1 MFNISNSSGS
11 LTSDS
16 SGELHVLWHD
26 GNSLGVD
33 GTEVSVLEESNHV
46 GLSSL
51 LKGKDGGRLESKVG
65 LEVGGDFSDESLERK
80 LSDEELGRLL
90 VLSDHSESNSAWSE
104 SMGLLDTSTGWDGGL
119 GGLGDHL
126 SWGLGAGSLS
136 SCLLGSCHLKL
147 IRFIIIVLC
156 GPPLF
161 KCNLIVN
168 LRSEWLN
175 FSHLIKSS

>member
-1 MFNISNSSGS
+1 MILSNNSGS

-33 GTEVSVLEESNHV
+33 GAEVSVLEESNHV

-51 LKGKDGGRLESKVG
+51 LKGEDGGGLESEVG
-65 LEVGGDFSDESLERK
+65 LEVGGDLSNESLEWE
-80 LSDEELGRLL
+80 LSNEELGGLL
-90 VLSDHSESNSAWSE
+90 VLSDHSEGNGTWSE
-104 SMGLLDTSTGWDGGL
+104 SMGLLDTTGGWDGGL

-136 SCLLGSCHLKL
+136 SSLLGSCHLKL
-147 IRFIIIVLC
+147 FRFIIIVLLE
-156 GPPLF
+156 PPLF

-175 FSHLIKSS
+175 FSYLIKSS